1 MRAGSAG
8 LANAVR
14 LALRVQAA
22 ARFPHVYL
30 GVALVLALALRFGLP
45 QWIDL
50 ALPVLLLTEPGTLG
64 VFLVAAHR
72 FYDRNQRADA
82 ALLVTPLGEAA
93 FVAAP
98 VLATTVWGTAAG
110 LLIQSV
116 AHGVDSRLA
125 LLVVPLALSVALSG
139 LVGWLVAGVFAE
151 FTRFLLGSVPA
162 VLLFT
167 LPVVTVVGVLPPE
180 ALVWLPSQWAL
191 SAFSELTR
199 PTPDLALVF
208 ACCAGLAA
216 ANALCMTLAV
226 RVMRV
231 RVRPAV
237 EVA

>member
-1 MRAGSAG
+1 MSASAAG

-64 VFLVAAHR
+64 IFLVAAHR

-82 ALLVTPLGEAA
+82 ALMVTPLGEAA

-110 LLIQSV
+110 LLIQCV
-116 AHGVDSRLA
+116 ALGVDTHLA
-125 LLVVPLALSVALSG
+125 LLVVPMALSVALSG
-139 LVGWLVAGVFAE
+139 LVGWLLAGMFGE
-151 FTRFLLGSVPA
+151 FTRFILGSVPA
-162 VLLFT
+162 VLLYS
-167 LPVVTVVGVLPPE
+167 LPVATVVGVLPPE

-191 SAFSELTR
+191 TAFSELTHAA
-199 PTPDLALVF
+199 PDPALLS

-216 ANALCMTLAV
+216 ANALGMTLAV
-226 RVMRV
+226 RVMRA

>member
-1 MRAGSAG
+1 VSTSAAG

-22 ARFPHVYL
+22 ARFPHVYV
-30 GVALVLALALRFGLP
+30 GVALLLALALRFGLP
-45 QWIDL
+45 EWIDV
-50 ALPVLLLTEPGTLG
+50 ALPILLLNEPGTLG
-64 VFLVAAHR
+64 IFLVAAHR

-82 ALLVTPLGEAA
+82 ALLVTPLSEAA

-110 LLIQSV
+110 LLIQAV
-116 AHGVDSRLA
+116 AQGVDTRLA
-125 LLVVPLALSVALSG
+125 LLVVPMALSVALSG
-139 LVGWLVAGVFAE
+139 LVGWLLA
-151 FTRFLLGSVPA
+151 
-162 VLLFT
+162 
-167 LPVVTVVGVLPPE
+167 PVVLIYSLPIATVVGVLPPE

-191 SAFSELTR
+191 TAFSELANT
-199 PTPDLALVF
+199 TPNLALVF

-216 ANALCMTLAV
+216 ANALGMTLAV
-226 RVMRV
+226 RVMRA

>member
-1 MRAGSAG
+1 MSGNATG

-14 LALRVQAA
+14 LAMRVQAA

-30 GVALVLALALRFGLP
+30 GVALALALVLRFVLP
-45 QWIDL
+45 QWREL
-50 ALPVLLLTEPGTLG
+50 VLPVLLLSEPGTLG
-64 VFLVAAHR
+64 IFLVAAHR

-110 LLIQSV
+110 LLIQGV
-116 AHGVDSRLA
+116 GLGVDERLVF
-125 LLVVPLALSVALSG
+125 LVIPMALSVALSG
-139 LVGWLVAGVFAE
+139 LVGWLLAGVFAE
-151 FTRFLLGSVPA
+151 FTRFLLGSAPA
-162 VLLFT
+162 VLLYS
-167 LPVVTVVGVLPPE
+167 LPVVTVVGWLPPV

-191 SAFSELTR
+191 TAFAELTR
-199 PTPDLALVF
+199 ATPDPALLV

-216 ANALCMTLAV
+216 ANALGMTLAM
-226 RVMRV
+226 RVMRA